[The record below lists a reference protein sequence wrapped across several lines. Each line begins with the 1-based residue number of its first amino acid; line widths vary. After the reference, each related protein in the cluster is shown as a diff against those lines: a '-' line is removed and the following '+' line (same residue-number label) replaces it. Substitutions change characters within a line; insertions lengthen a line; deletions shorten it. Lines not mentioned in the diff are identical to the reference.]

1 MISAITGEL
10 RQVEEERVHVAC
22 GAVIFEILV
31 PAFDRNELKS
41 AIGEQ
46 ITLHTIF
53 DIEGDPT
60 RGGLAPRLIG
70 FLRPE
75 DKQFFELF
83 ITVKGIGPK
92 KALRALVNRVGEI
105 AAAIEAKNS
114 RYLMELP
121 EIGRRTAEQ
130 VIAEL
135 SGKMADLAHG
145 YAVAAPAAR
154 VGVDQD
160 AIEGAMQ
167 LGIPRIDAERLL
179 DRAKN
184 SESKPKSADALI
196 REMLRLRT
204 ARV

>member
-1 MISAITGEL
+1 
-10 RQVEEERVHVAC
+10 VHVAC

-31 PAFDRNELKS
+31 PAFDRNELK
-41 AIGEQ
+41 ATIGEQ

-83 ITVKGIGPK
+83 VTVKGIGPK
-92 KALRALVNRVGEI
+92 KALRALVNKVGEI

-130 VIAEL
+130 IIAEL
-135 SGKMADLAHG
+135 SGKMAELAHG
-145 YAVAAPAAR
+145 YAVAAPVAR

-167 LGIPRIDAERLL
+167 LGIPRLDAERLL
-179 DRAKN
+179 DRAKLA
-184 SESKPKSADALI
+184 ESKPKSADALI
-196 REMLRLRT
+196 REMLRQRT